1 MVGSTPTIID
11 SFLKDEFPEKDVPR
25 LVNEGHIFLDGMN
38 TSERGGGRQLIV
50 PFIDANA
57 QGLGAT
63 RADSITAASQPTGG
77 NFQGSDWNIP
87 WGDYFATVYI
97 GDKAMAVS
105 ASDMTSFLRDKKE
118 QVESLY
124 RAWGDYFEALLLRDS
139 GHSLGT
145 FTISTGVC
153 TMTNVADIK
162 NIERGMM
169 LQASANDGTSTSHT
183 LLGSG
188 SIGYVWKVNYNTGV
202 FTVATSTANAT
213 AGTAGTPSSWT
224 GTMYAFRSSDF
235 GGDTTPNFI
244 CDTFGSWCPAAD
256 PTETSFR
263 GVDRRVDVVRRAG
276 VRLVAGDV
284 AGLGIEDRIKMLL
297 TKMGSVGR
305 PAKRVLIHDT
315 QWLALANSYEA
326 RGQRP
331 VDGKVGTGSYSSLK
345 MATARGTVDIYGSP
359 HMPVTSCYAY
369 DPAAI
374 KFKTVD
380 GFPKVLNGDGLQ
392 MLRLATADT
401 YEFRLVAYPAYY
413 HKFPNAV
420 GRCPLLV
427 P

>member
-11 SFLKDEFPEKDVPR
+11 SFLKDEFEPGKVPL
-25 LVNEGHIFLDGMN
+25 LVNKDHIFLDGMN
-38 TSERGGGRQLIV
+38 TNERGGGRQLIV
-50 PFIDANA
+50 PFIDKNA

-63 RADSITAASQPTGG
+63 RADAQTAAQTAIGG
-77 NFQGSDWNIP
+77 NFGGNDWNIP
-87 WGDYFATVYI
+87 WGDYFASVYI

-118 QVESLY
+118 EVESLY
-124 RAWGDYFEALLLRDS
+124 RAWGDTFEAYLLRGS

-162 NIERGMM
+162 NIERGML
-169 LQASANDGTSTSHT
+169 LQASANSGESTSDS

-188 SIGYVWKVNYNTGV
+188 SIGYVYKVNYNTGV
-202 FTVATSTANAT
+202 FTVATSDANAVV
-213 AGTAGTPSSWT
+213 GTAGTPSGWT
-224 GTMYAFRSSDF
+224 STMHAFRASDF
-235 GGDTTPNFI
+235 GGTSTPNFI
-244 CDTFGSWCPAAD
+244 CDTFAAWCPAAD

-263 GVDRRVDVVRRAG
+263 GVDRRPDVVRRAG

-284 AGLGIEDRIKMLL
+284 TGLGLEDRIKMLL
-297 TKMGSVGR
+297 TKMGAVGQ

-326 RGQRP
+326 RGQRA
-331 VDGKVGTGSYSSLK
+331 VDGKVGVGSYSSLK

-359 HMPVTSCYAY
+359 HMPVTACYAY
-369 DPAAI
+369 DPKVI
-374 KFKTVD
+374 KFKSVD
-380 GFPKVLNGDGLQ
+380 GFPKVLNGDGFQ
-392 MLRLATADT
+392 MIRSATADV
-401 YEFRLVAYPAYY
+401 YEFRLVSYPAYY
-413 HKFPNAV
+413 HKEPNGA
-420 GRCPLLV
+420 GQCPLLA